1 MAPMTQFTATHAPA
15 AGLSRGQVLLA
26 AAVATLALAVTPVFF
41 IVMFTTVN
49 DLLGKYFDGWA
60 WTVPVATEITFLLLF
75 LLAVLFEWLRRP
87 SHVLWAAPYPFAA
100 LSALLNVL
108 AANGTFAAMAG
119 HLAVTLAFFA
129 PVMFAKAGVR
139 RLLVTDA
146 EIAFTAALADA
157 TAYARDVLRSALGIF
172 WRFRAPVLLRRQ
184 LRSGRLP
191 ARVLAAVHAAAEGGG
206 GTLWEAA
213 VETWIAAAVAL
224 PERTAEVVRAARA
237 EASQSALATPAATPP
252 EASPAPPAEV
262 SAEASGEPSAVPREA
277 PAERPAHPSR
287 RPPRLIPK
295 KATDDQLADLLVPLL
310 EAGEDV
316 SPTRVVK
323 LVREAAGGRSS
334 IGHDRAG
341 RVLERANGKADVPA
355 PVAVLAA
362 RRQA

>member
-1 MAPMTQFTATHAPA
+1 MTGAHARVRLT
-15 AGLSRGQVLLA
+15 GGQGLLA
-26 AAVATLALAVTPVFF
+26 AAIVGLALAVTPVFF
-41 IVMFTTVN
+41 IVMFETVN
-49 DLLGKYFDGWA
+49 GLLGPYFDGWA
-60 WTVPVATEITFLLLF
+60 WTVPVATEITFVLLF

-87 SHVLWAAPYPFAA
+87 SLLLWLAPYPFAA
-100 LSALLNVL
+100 MSAYMNVL
-108 AANGTFAAMAG
+108 AAHGTAAAMAG

-139 RLLVTDA
+139 RLLVTDE
-146 EIAFTAALADA
+146 EIAFAAALADA
-157 TAYARDVLRSALGIF
+157 TAYARDVLRSALGLL

-191 ARVLAAVHAAAEGGG
+191 ARVLEAVHAAAEGGS

-237 EASQSALATPAATPP
+237 EASQSVPATPAATPP
-252 EASPAPPAEV
+252 ETSPAPPAE
-262 SAEASGEPSAVPREA
+262 APAQASGEPAATPREA
-277 PAERPAHPSR
+277 PAERPAQTSR
-287 RPPRLIPK
+287 RPPRLVPK
-295 KATDDQLADLLVPLL
+295 KASDDQLADLLVPLL
-310 EAGEDV
+310 EAGEEV

-341 RVLERANGKADVPA
+341 RVLERAGEKAEIPA
-355 PVAVLAA
+355 PVAVLAT
-362 RRQA
+362 RRQAQ